1 MLAVFRRTRAD
12 TTPEKADLPQPIAHA
27 ALLAGALVLALA
39 ACSKTPDSPGG
50 PGRATPK
57 TKLSAPAP
65 ADPVGIMPI
74 PASPAEGQPALL
86 HRPVRIWI

>member
-27 ALLAGALVLALA
+27 ALLAGALALALA
-39 ACSKTPDSPGG
+39 ACGKTPDSPVG
-50 PGRATPK
+50 PGRAAPK
-57 TKLSAPAP
+57 TRLTAP

-86 HRPVRIWI
+86 HRPVRIWV